1 MKFKFSKNNKKL
13 LSVIGFSILFLIF
26 IFLENVLIDNL
37 FEIRAEYDQK
47 NKVFNDQKQKIS
59 QLKMYENNK
68 NTKNLVENLEL
79 FLKDKKISYSLDGDL
94 FLFDNLA
101 PSKLIE
107 ILNYI
112 QLNNIEPNEI
122 KISGNE
128 STLNLTIEVTT

>member
-1 MKFKFSKNNKKL
+1 
-13 LSVIGFSILFLIF
+13 
-26 IFLENVLIDNL
+26 
-37 FEIRAEYDQK
+37 
-47 NKVFNDQKQKIS
+47 
-59 QLKMYENNK
+59 MYENNK

-101 PSKLIE
+101 PGKLIE

-128 STLNLTIEVTT
+128 STLNLTIEVNT

>member
-1 MKFKFSKNNKKL
+1 MKFKFSKHNKKSF
-13 LSVIGFSILFLIF
+13 SVIGFSVLFLIF

-79 FLKDKKISYSLDGDL
+79 FLKDKKISYSIDGAL

-101 PSKLIE
+101 PGKLIE

>member
-1 MKFKFSKNNKKL
+1 MKFNFSKNNKKSF
-13 LSVIGFSILFLIF
+13 SVIGFSVLFLIF

-37 FEIRAEYDQK
+37 FEIRAEYDKK

-79 FLKDKKISYSLDGDL
+79 FLKDKKISYSIDGAL

-101 PSKLIE
+101 PGKLIE